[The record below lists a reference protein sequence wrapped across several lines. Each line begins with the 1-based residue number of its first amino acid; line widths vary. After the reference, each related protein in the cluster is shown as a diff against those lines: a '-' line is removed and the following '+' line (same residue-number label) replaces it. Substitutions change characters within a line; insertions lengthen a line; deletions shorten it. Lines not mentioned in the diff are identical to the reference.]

1 MEMRQ
6 VVTYRNY
13 QARII
18 FAPSDQRFHASWSIG
33 GSRGKVSAKTLEE
46 AKVKALTKL
55 KLIAEGRFSLASI
68 NQREEAKI
76 SSALTI
82 LRESGYHDLL
92 EVALDYITIKK
103 ATSCEQ
109 PNNLTQSI
117 HHQNRSTKRISF
129 SEAADQWLCFKRPGW
144 SEINTKIIQTRLV
157 RIKESLPLD
166 VCDVNHSVLT
176 EYISRF
182 NNRMPKTRNHFREI
196 LKGVLTFSHD
206 RGWIEGS
213 QLERL
218 RRILKNE
225 SAPSESPKIMTS
237 ESFKRLLGAAHDTEL
252 LPIIAIAGFTGARQA
267 EILRLN
273 WANIWARSSHVE
285 LEAHLTKTRRRRLV
299 PRSLALEDWLKNYR
313 NATGPVWPHTVK
325 AFEARYYRLREKV
338 GIRGNNLLRHSYASY
353 RITQIGENELAKE
366 MGNSPEM
373 IYSNYRELVEPN
385 EADDWFNV
393 QP

>member
-1 MEMRQ
+1 MGSSPSSGTTFPSEKPHSNSSERLLNASSSSYGTKEPFVPVNKTTNLCDEVRMEMRQ

-13 QARII
+13 QARIV

-92 EVALDYITIKK
+92 EVALDYITLKK

-109 PNNLTQSI
+109 SNNLTQSI

-157 RIKESLPLD
+157 RIQ
-166 VCDVNHSVLT
+166 T
-176 EYISRF
+176 I
-182 NNRMPKTRNHFREI
+182 
-196 LKGVLTFSHD
+196 
-206 RGWIEGS
+206 
-213 QLERL
+213 
-218 RRILKNE
+218 
-225 SAPSESPKIMTS
+225 PSSMTS
-237 ESFKRLLGAAHDTEL
+237 
-252 LPIIAIAGFTGARQA
+252 
-267 EILRLN
+267 
-273 WANIWARSSHVE
+273 
-285 LEAHLTKTRRRRLV
+285 
-299 PRSLALEDWLKNYR
+299 
-313 NATGPVWPHTVK
+313 
-325 AFEARYYRLREKV
+325 
-338 GIRGNNLLRHSYASY
+338 
-353 RITQIGENELAKE
+353 
-366 MGNSPEM
+366 
-373 IYSNYRELVEPN
+373 
-385 EADDWFNV
+385 
-393 QP
+393 